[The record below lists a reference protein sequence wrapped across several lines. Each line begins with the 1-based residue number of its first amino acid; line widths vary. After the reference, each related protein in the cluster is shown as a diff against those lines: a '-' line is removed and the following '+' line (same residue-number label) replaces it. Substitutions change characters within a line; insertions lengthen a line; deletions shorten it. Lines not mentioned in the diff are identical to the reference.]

1 VAEHHQ
7 QRHRFFQLRE
17 SVLTDS
23 VGAAVVELLLLLQ
36 DTRDLLAVEMV
47 AHKQRV
53 LTQD

>member
-1 VAEHHQ
+1 VVELRHHQ
-7 QRHRFFQLRE
+7 LQLFQLRE
-17 SVLTDS
+17 SVITDF
-23 VGAAVVELLLLLQ
+23 VVAVVAELLLLLQ

>member
-1 VAEHHQ
+1 VELRHHRRQ
-7 QRHRFFQLRE
+7 FFQLRE
-17 SVLTDS
+17 SVITDF
-23 VGAAVVELLLLLQ
+23 VAVAVAELLLLLQ